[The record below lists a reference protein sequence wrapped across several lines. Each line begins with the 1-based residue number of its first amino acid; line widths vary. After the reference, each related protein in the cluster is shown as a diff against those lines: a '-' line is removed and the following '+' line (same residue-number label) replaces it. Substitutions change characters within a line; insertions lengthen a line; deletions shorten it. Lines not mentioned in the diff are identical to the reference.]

1 MGKIIG
7 GDRRQGTGKSEGNG
21 VGQIAGFYIYLI
33 VLVTFILIQVNKI
46 GAL

>member
-7 GDRRQGTGKSEGNG
+7 GDRRQETGKSEGNG
-21 VGQIAGFYIYLI
+21 VGQNSWVLYLI
-33 VLVTFILIQVNKI
+33 VFVTFILIQVNKI